1 MSYFNQGIICALYS
15 KMIQMSQM
23 ISHLFV
29 ILNFFHCIFQIFC
42 RSKDRSNQAG
52 VLEFRSIYAN
62 CISLKLM
69 LPRAT
74 SSRVNSFISEGR
86 KGERRVVN
94 LSKCC
99 KTINFSVSQ
108 KVKKKKGQQQKLK
121 CQTPPT
127 QTNTFQHI
135 NMYAMYFVG
144 LVVALLF

>member
-1 MSYFNQGIICALYS
+1 
-15 KMIQMSQM
+15 MIKMSQM

-108 KVKKKKGQQQKLK
+108 KVKKKKGTTTKVK
-121 CQTPPT
+121 MPDAAD
-127 QTNTFQHI
+127 TNKHI
-135 NMYAMYFVG
+135 STYKYVCNVFCWSCCRSAFLIV
-144 LVVALLF
+144 FP